1 MVSLANILMSSVFT
15 IGSTT
20 IGNPN
25 ALSDAQLRDRSAIT
39 DVVNS
44 MGTLA
49 DLGQYDRLQQ
59 LFTDEVTVDYTSLF
73 PGEVQ
78 NISSE
83 QLMTQWQST
92 LPGFD
97 ATQHMITNHQITV
110 NGDEA
115 TAVAYV
121 RATHKLGNEMWVAL
135 KDTASHMGGYYVDEL
150 VRTDEGWKLKA
161 IQYNALYESGNRSL
175 IEKAAAKVANQ
186 NDRDN

>member
-1 MVSLANILMSSVFT
+1 MFNPASILISSVFM
-15 IGSTT
+15 ISST
-20 IGNPN
+20 IGNPA
-25 ALSDAQLRDRSAIT
+25 ALSNEQLGDRLAIT

-59 LFTDEVTVDYTSLF
+59 LFTDEVIVDYTSLF
-73 PGEVQ
+73 PGEIQ

-110 NGDEA
+110 DGDEA

-121 RATHKLGNEMWVAL
+121 RATHKLGDAMWVVR
-135 KDTASHMGGYYVDEL
+135 GYYVDEL
-150 VRTDEGWKLKA
+150 VRTDEGWKLQA
-161 IQYNALYESGNRSL
+161 IQYNASYEEGDRSL
-175 IEKAAAKVANQ
+175 VEQAAANVAARN
-186 NDRDN
+186 N

>member
-1 MVSLANILMSSVFT
+1 MLNIASVLISSAFT
-15 IGSTT
+15 IASSA

-25 ALSDAQLRDRSAIT
+25 VLDNNLIKDRLAIT

-44 MGTLA
+44 MGTFA
-49 DLGQYDRLQQ
+49 DLGQYDLLQQ

-97 ATQHMITNHQITV
+97 ATQHMISNHQITV
-110 NGDEA
+110 DGDEA

-121 RATHKLGNEMWVAL
+121 RATHKLGDAMWVA
-135 KDTASHMGGYYVDEL
+135 GGYYVDEL
-150 VRTDEGWKLKA
+150 VRTDEGWKLQA
-161 IQYNALYESGNRSL
+161 IQYNALYEEGD
-175 IEKAAAKVANQ
+175 AFG
-186 NDRDN
+186 

>member
-1 MVSLANILMSSVFT
+1 MS
-15 IGSTT
+15 STT
-20 IGNPN
+20 IGNPDTLN
-25 ALSDAQLRDRSAIT
+25 DDFLGDRLAIT
-39 DVVNS
+39 DVINS

-83 QLMTQWQST
+83 QLMSQWQSV

-97 ATQHMITNHQITV
+97 ATQHMITNHQITIDS
-110 NGDEA
+110 DEA
-115 TAVAYV
+115 KAIAYV
-121 RATHKLGNEMWVAL
+121 RATHKLGDEMWVV
-135 KDTASHMGGYYVDEL
+135 GGYYVDEL

-161 IQYNALYESGNRSL
+161 IQYNALYEKGDRSL
-175 IEKAAAKVANQ
+175 IKQAAAMTDRNRQ
-186 NDRDN
+186 NN

>member
-1 MVSLANILMSSVFT
+1 MVSNIANILMSSVF
-15 IGSTT
+15 IISSSA
-20 IGNPN
+20 IGNPS
-25 ALSDAQLRDRSAIT
+25 ALDNDLVKDRIAIT

-97 ATQHMITNHQITV
+97 ATQHLITNHQIEV
-110 NGDEA
+110 SGDEA
-115 TAVAYV
+115 TAIAYV
-121 RATHKLGNEMWVAL
+121 RATHKLGDAMWVV
-135 KDTASHMGGYYVDEL
+135 GGYYVDEL
-150 VRTDEGWKLKA
+150 VRTDEGWKLQA
-161 IQYNALYESGNRSL
+161 IQYNALYEEGNRSL
-175 IEKAAAKVANQ
+175 VEQAAANVS
-186 NDRDN
+186 DRN

>member
-1 MVSLANILMSSVFT
+1 MSSVFIT
-15 IGSTT
+15 SSIIGT
-20 IGNPN
+20 PA
-25 ALSDAQLRDRSAIT
+25 ALSDEQLRDRLTIT

-49 DLGQYDRLQQ
+49 DLGQYEQLQQ

-97 ATQHMITNHQITV
+97 ATQHLITNHQISID
-110 NGDEA
+110 GDEA
-115 TAVAYV
+115 QAIAYV
-121 RATHKLGNEMWVAL
+121 RATHKLGDEMWVV
-135 KDTASHMGGYYVDEL
+135 GGYYVNEL
-150 VRTDEGWKLKA
+150 VRTDEGWKLEA
-161 IQYNALYESGNRSL
+161 IQYNALYEEGDRSL
-175 IEKAAAKVANQ
+175 IEQAAAKVAN
-186 NDRDN
+186 

>member
-1 MVSLANILMSSVFT
+1 MFNPASILIGSVFVMSSA
-15 IGSTT
+15 IGEP
-20 IGNPN
+20 I
-25 ALSDAQLRDRSAIT
+25 ALSDEQLRDRIAIT

-83 QLMTQWQST
+83 QLMAQWQST

-97 ATQHMITNHQITV
+97 ATQHMISNHQITV
-110 NGDEA
+110 DGDEA

-121 RATHKLGNEMWVAL
+121 RATHKLGNAMWVVL
-135 KDTASHMGGYYVDEL
+135 KDTASHIGGYYVDEL
-150 VRTDEGWKLKA
+150 VRTDEGWKLQA
-161 IQYNALYESGNRSL
+161 IQYNALYEEGD
-175 IEKAAAKVANQ
+175 AFG
-186 NDRDN
+186 

>member
-1 MVSLANILMSSVFT
+1 MMFNPASILVSSLFIMGSA
-15 IGSTT
+15 IGDP
-20 IGNPN
+20 I
-25 ALSDAQLRDRSAIT
+25 ALSDEQLRDRLAIT
-39 DVVNS
+39 NVVNS
-44 MGTLA
+44 VGTLA

-59 LFTDEVTVDYTSLF
+59 LFTDEVTIDYTSLF

-110 NGDEA
+110 DGDEA

-121 RATHKLGNEMWVAL
+121 RATHKLGDAMWVVL
-135 KDTASHMGGYYVDEL
+135 KDTASHIGGYYVDEL
-150 VRTDEGWKLKA
+150 FRTDEGWKLQA
-161 IQYNALYESGNRSL
+161 IQYNALYEEGD
-175 IEKAAAKVANQ
+175 AFG
-186 NDRDN
+186 

>member
-1 MVSLANILMSSVFT
+1 MFDTASILISSMF
-15 IGSTT
+15 IFSSTAIASE
-20 IGNPN
+20 IGNPA
-25 ALSDAQLRDRSAIT
+25 ALSDSQLKDRLAIT

-59 LFTDEVTVDYTSLF
+59 LFSDRVTVDYTSLF

-78 NISSE
+78 EISAE
-83 QLMTQWQST
+83 QLMTQWQSV

-97 ATQHMITNHQITV
+97 ATQHLITNHQITIDG
-110 NGDEA
+110 NEA

-121 RATHKLGNEMWVAL
+121 RATHKLGDEMWVV
-135 KDTASHMGGYYVDEL
+135 GGYYVDEL

-161 IQYNALYESGNRSL
+161 IQYNALYEEGNRAL
-175 IEKAAAKVANQ
+175 VEQAAAKVANQ
-186 NDRDN
+186 INTNN

>member
-1 MVSLANILMSSVFT
+1 MFNPASILISSVFLMSS
-15 IGSTT
+15 T
-20 IGNPN
+20 IGNP
-25 ALSDAQLRDRSAIT
+25 ALSDEQLRDRIAIT

-49 DLGQYDRLQQ
+49 DLGQYDQLQQ

-110 NGDEA
+110 DGDEA

-121 RATHKLGNEMWVAL
+121 RATHKLGDAMWVV
-135 KDTASHMGGYYVDEL
+135 GGYYVDEL

-161 IQYNALYESGNRSL
+161 IQYNALYEEGDRSL
-175 IEKAAAKVANQ
+175 VEQAAARVAERN
-186 NDRDN
+186 NTGS

>member
-1 MVSLANILMSSVFT
+1 MLTLASILMSSVFI
-15 IGSTT
+15 IGSTA

-25 ALSDAQLRDRSAIT
+25 TLNEDLLRNRIAIT
-39 DVVNS
+39 EVIDS

-78 NISSE
+78 NISSQ
-83 QLMTQWQST
+83 QLMAQWQSV

-97 ATQHMITNHQITV
+97 ATQHMITNHQITID
-110 NGDEA
+110 GDNA

-121 RATHKLGNEMWVAL
+121 RATHKLGDEMWIVL
-135 KDTASHMGGYYVDEL
+135 KDTLNATSASRFAYGRL
-150 VRTDEGWKLKA
+150 LR
-161 IQYNALYESGNRSL
+161 Q
-175 IEKAAAKVANQ
+175 
-186 NDRDN
+186 

>member
-1 MVSLANILMSSVFT
+1 MFNIASVLIGSAFIMSS
-15 IGSTT
+15 T

-25 ALSDAQLRDRSAIT
+25 ALTDSQLKDRLAIT

-49 DLGQYDRLQQ
+49 DLGDYDQLQQ

-97 ATQHMITNHQITV
+97 ATQHLITNHQITID
-110 NGDEA
+110 GDEA
-115 TAVAYV
+115 NAVAYV
-121 RATHKLGNEMWVAL
+121 RATHKLGDEMWVV
-135 KDTASHMGGYYVDEL
+135 GGYYVDEL

-175 IEKAAAKVANQ
+175 IEQAAANVANQ
-186 NDRDN
+186 N

>member
-1 MVSLANILMSSVFT
+1 MFNPASILIGSVFLMSS
-15 IGSTT
+15 T
-20 IGNPN
+20 IGNPA
-25 ALSDAQLRDRSAIT
+25 ALSDEQLRDRIAIT

-97 ATQHMITNHQITV
+97 ATQHMITNHQIEV

-121 RATHKLGNEMWVAL
+121 RAAHKLGDAMWVV
-135 KDTASHMGGYYVDEL
+135 GGYYVDEL
-150 VRTDEGWKLKA
+150 VRTDEGWKLQA
-161 IQYNALYESGNRSL
+161 IQYNALYEEGDRSL
-175 IEKAAAKVANQ
+175 VEQAAAKVANQ
-186 NDRDN
+186 NNQNN